1 MAEALVIAVLGAEST
16 GKTTLAAAL
25 AARLA
30 DETGL
35 RCTWVDEWLRRW
47 CDSAGRTPHP
57 HEQPDIARTQHARI
71 AEARTG
77 HDLVVCDTT
86 ALMTAVYSR
95 IVFGDTSL
103 DATAADWHKADIS
116 LSLLTALDLPWV
128 SDGLQRDGAHVREP
142 VDSAVRELLQRH
154 ALPWVLVSGSGTARV
169 EAAIDAV
176 APLLRARATPRQGLL
191 TRLQQRDAA
200 APVWNWVCEKCD
212 VPECEHA
219 QLRRAPFT

>member
-1 MAEALVIAVLGAEST
+1 MIARALIVQVGQQRQR
-16 GKTTLAAAL
+16 AAAQHGRL
-25 AARLA
+25 LHKRRRRKLIGQQPLLRHQQIGLLLPRHCTARA
-30 DETGL
+30 
-35 RCTWVDEWLRRW
+35 
-47 CDSAGRTPHP
+47 
-57 HEQPDIARTQHARI
+57 QHAHI
-71 AEARTG
+71 AEARAG

-176 APLLRARATPRQGLL
+176 APLLRARATPRRGLL

-212 VPECEHA
+212 APECEHA
-219 QLRRAPFT
+219 QLRQPRL

>member
-57 HEQPDIARTQHARI
+57 HEQRDIARAQHARI
-71 AEARTG
+71 AEARAG

-142 VDSAVRELLQRH
+142 VD
-154 ALPWVLVSGSGTARV
+154 
-169 EAAIDAV
+169 
-176 APLLRARATPRQGLL
+176 
-191 TRLQQRDAA
+191 TRLRTLMHRHDIDFSLVCGPGPQRLASALAALAPWLGDRYAFTTTPSCPAASDASSTA
-200 APVWNWVCEKCD
+200 
-212 VPECEHA
+212 
-219 QLRRAPFT
+219 